1 MFYSEIKDMR
11 SEDFKRYCGVQSET
25 FIEMVEIVRK
35 AKEGTRG
42 VQAKLTIQD
51 QILLL
56 LTYYREYRTLFHIGR
71 EFGVSESTASRTVK
85 RIESM
90 LLLSGSFSLPLRE
103 EIQGNNADIKV
114 VAVDVTE
121 VEIERPKVRQQEYY
135 SGKQKCHTLKAEVVI
150 NVETLE
156 IISTNFD
163 KGSKHDFKLF
173 KESRTSI
180 NRGILILADKG
191 YQGIALIHPLS
202 KIPHKK
208 PKGGELTEEQKHYN
222 YTLAK
227 ERIVVEHCFRR
238 IKIFRIFS
246 GRYRNRRQRFGL
258 RFNLVA
264 GIYNYELRLKYAC

>member
-35 AKEGTRG
+35 AKEGNRG

-121 VEIERPKVRQQEYY
+121 VEIERPKLRQQDYY

-156 IISTNFD
+156 IISTN
-163 KGSKHDFKLF
+163 L
-173 KESRTSI
+173 R
-180 NRGILILADKG
+180 R
-191 YQGIALIHPLS
+191 
-202 KIPHKK
+202 
-208 PKGGELTEEQKHYN
+208 
-222 YTLAK
+222 
-227 ERIVVEHCFRR
+227 VEH
-238 IKIFRIFS
+238 
-246 GRYRNRRQRFGL
+246 L
-258 RFNLVA
+258 
-264 GIYNYELRLKYAC
+264 

>member
-1 MFYSEIKDMR
+1 MFYSEIKDMP
-11 SEDFKRYCGVQSET
+11 SDQFKRYCGVQRET
-25 FIEMVEIVRK
+25 FLEMVEIVTK
-35 AKEGTRG
+35 AKEGNRG
-42 VQAKLTIQD
+42 VRAKLSIQD

-56 LTYYREYRTLFHIGR
+56 STYYREYRTLFHIGK

-85 RIESM
+85 RIENM
-90 LLLSGSFSLPLRE
+90 LLLSGSFSLPLRQE
-103 EIQGNNADIKV
+103 LEGHNVDIKV

-135 SGKQKCHTLKAEVVI
+135 SGKQKCHTLKAEVMI

-163 KGSKHDFKLF
+163 KGTKHDFKLF
-173 KESRTSI
+173 KESRRSI
-180 NRGILILADKG
+180 NREIQILADKG
-191 YQGIALIHPLS
+191 YKGIALIHPLS

-208 PKGGELTEEQKHYN
+208 PKGGELTEEQKDYN

-258 RFNLVA
+258 RFNLIA
-264 GIYNYELRLKYAC
+264 GICNYELRLKYAC